1 MAIGSR
7 KHRTP
12 RVHGHQNRGAKAPE
26 VRNEINVTPLVDV
39 CLVLLIIFMVI
50 MPMLQRGKEVPLP
63 QTAHHDCQNPETEEE
78 KKECQDKHQPIVAI
92 DLDPR
97 TGELRYFVG
106 TEAVQVGPVNDPHRY
121 AKLHSRVEQEWEAL
135 KQKSEEAAGVGLIYL
150 KVNGQ
155 VPYGKVRPLILALNK
170 LGVSGID
177 LGTNEKKE
185 K

>member
-12 RVHGHQNRGAKAPE
+12 RTHGKGGSKAPE

-78 KKECQDKHQPIVAI
+78 KKACQDKKQPIVAI
-92 DLDPR
+92 DMDSR
-97 TGELRYFVG
+97 TGELRYYVG
-106 TEAVQVGPVNDPHRY
+106 TEPVEVGPENDPSRY
-121 AKLHSRVEQEWEAL
+121 KKLHSRIEQEWKALEQKASEGEA
-135 KQKSEEAAGVGLIYL
+135 SGVGLIYL

-155 VPYGKVRPLILALNK
+155 VSYGKVRPLILALNK
-170 LGVSGID
+170 LGVTGID
-177 LGTNEKKE
+177 LGTNERKDQ
-185 K
+185 